1 MKKFCKIL
9 ESLFVISLTVVLC
22 SCPGDDIFDDKE
34 SSGGGIENN
43 DGSSEGENNED
54 IPDNNNLTG
63 VHQGYRWVDL
73 GLSVKWAT
81 CNVGAISPEESGG
94 YYAWGET
101 EEKSN
106 YGYYN
111 YKYYKYSEEDEEMPF
126 ITTKYVK
133 NKEFGVVDN
142 KSTLEPN
149 DDVAHVKWGGNW
161 RIPTKLEWYE
171 LYEKCTWDLLTSI
184 NTVKVTG
191 PNGNSIFLP
200 AAGIRYD
207 DELEGIGVCYYW
219 SSSLEEE
226 YCYLAWNF
234 IYSVDDEMKGC
245 TPDYPRFYGFSIRPV
260 CE

>member
-43 DGSSEGENNED
+43 GGSSEGENNED

-63 VHQGYRWVDL
+63 VHQGHEWVDL

-81 CNVGAISPEESGG
+81 CNVGANRPEEPGG

-101 EEKSN
+101 KEKN
-106 YGYYN
+106 EYTWET
-111 YKYYKYSEEDEEMPF
+111 YKYGDQFYDSDEYYSMSKYCIDSEYG
-126 ITTKYVK
+126 T
-133 NKEFGVVDN
+133 VDN
-142 KSTLEPN
+142 KVTLELS

-161 RIPTKLEWYE
+161 RMPTKYEMYE
-171 LYEKCTWDLLTSI
+171 LFENCTWEWIPI
-184 NTVKVTG
+184 NGMRATG
-191 PNGNSIFLP
+191 PNGNSIYLP
-200 AAGIRYD
+200 ATGLRYD
-207 DELEGIGVCYYW
+207 VGIEDAGSGGYYY
-219 SSSLEEE
+219 SSSLAENCNPCVWTLSVAENDF
-226 YCYLAWNF
+226 NF
-234 IYSVDDEMKGC
+234 YWDVIRMCGCSV
-245 TPDYPRFYGFSIRPV
+245 RPV